1 MADGEPT
8 KYNNYT
14 PVKGAVSSAGSHFGQ
29 SVQHDAPH
37 HAEPALVEADNLDSG
52 RWLTLVS
59 PERRFHPFKSHAAG
73 ACSAPE
79 SSLLV
84 EGDSDLTE
92 EIPDL
97 ISDSSDDFSD
107 SELPRP
113 PPEPPPDRGGRRRW
127 ERRQSSGRLKRLH
140 SFPTGFSQASVTP
153 ACPPLEQRK
162 RLFSRYFSDVGGET
176 I

>member
-37 HAEPALVEADNLDSG
+37 HVTVELSGTEPALVEADNLDSG

-59 PERRFHPFKSHAAG
+59 PEHRFHPFKSHAAG

-92 EIPDL
+92 EIPGL
-97 ISDSSDDFSD
+97 ISDSSDDFCSR
-107 SELPRP
+107 SF
-113 PPEPPPDRGGRRRW
+113 PDRRRN
-127 ERRQSSGRLKRLH
+127 RRQIVAADGSGK
-140 SFPTGFSQASVTP
+140 
-153 ACPPLEQRK
+153 
-162 RLFSRYFSDVGGET
+162 GGNLPEG
-176 I
+176 